1 MTDVGGAK
9 SSRLVSCFLVDV
21 RSVLKY
27 GATVQMDSV
36 VSGSGGRI
44 DDSSL
49 GSLF

>member
-1 MTDVGGAK
+1 MNDVAEAK

-21 RSVLKY
+21 RLVLKY
-27 GATVQMDSV
+27 GANVQMDSV

-49 GSLF
+49 GR